1 MSNEY
6 RDKLRS
12 IGTPRGRT
20 SKRTVVREERGTLI
34 TTEHSDGR
42 VDATVRPDTVD
53 YEART
58 HRTGKRKGQV
68 AEIVRKGSRA

>member
-1 MSNEY
+1 MTNEY
-6 RDKLRS
+6 RDKLLS

-20 SKRTVVREERGTLI
+20 SRTTVTREEHGTLI

-53 YEART
+53 YKAVT
-58 HRTGKRKGQV
+58 HRTGKKKGQV
-68 AEIVRKGSRA
+68 AEIVRKGSRT